1 MADSKKVYI
10 VGGRNYVQEPLVLGQ
25 WKQLL
30 TTIKLPDD
38 AKSISTQTI
47 FSIIGENIV
56 NVVAI
61 LLREEG
67 KPLREKG
74 VEELAENIGFEMSI
88 DTATEVLDDFFLM
101 NDIGLIMKAIEGLM
115 DKITDQ
121 VKGKEEKEEKKKKEK
136 H

>member
-1 MADSKKVYI
+1 MGDSKKVYI

-38 AKSISTQTI
+38 GKSISTQTI